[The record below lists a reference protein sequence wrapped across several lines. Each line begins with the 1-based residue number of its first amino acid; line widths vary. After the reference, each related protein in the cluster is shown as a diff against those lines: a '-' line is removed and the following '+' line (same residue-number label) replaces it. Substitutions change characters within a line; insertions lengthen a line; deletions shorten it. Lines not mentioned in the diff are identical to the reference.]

1 MNVFCSNSGIEV
13 VVDMTFG
20 ENKIKNGDNIH
31 IFGYDK
37 GGWLFILIK
46 IHKLFYFLIKFWYH
60 YYNSL

>member
-1 MNVFCSNSGIEV
+1 VNVFCSNSGIEV

-37 GGWLFILIK
+37 GG
-46 IHKLFYFLIKFWYH
+46 
-60 YYNSL
+60 

>member
-1 MNVFCSNSGIEV
+1 
-13 VVDMTFG
+13 MTFG